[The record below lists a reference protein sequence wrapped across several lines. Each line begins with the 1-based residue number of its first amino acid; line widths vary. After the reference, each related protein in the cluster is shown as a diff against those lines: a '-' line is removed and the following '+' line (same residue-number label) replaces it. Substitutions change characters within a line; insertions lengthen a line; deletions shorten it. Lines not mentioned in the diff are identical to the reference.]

1 MWHGATA
8 ASHAAVP
15 CACAQPLTLTLRP
28 CAASQVEIEVTGGKK
43 MEHTGIKIELI
54 GHIGAPCCH
63 PDPPPSALARA
74 TVRG

>member
-1 MWHGATA
+1 M
-8 ASHAAVP
+8 SQCRSAVCMP
-15 CACAQPLTLTLRP
+15 RAQPLPLTLRP
-28 CAASQVEIEVTGGKK
+28 CAASQVDIEVTGGKK

-54 GHIGAPCCH
+54 GHIGAPYCH

>member
-1 MWHGATA
+1 
-8 ASHAAVP
+8 VD
-15 CACAQPLTLTLRP
+15 
-28 CAASQVEIEVTGGKK
+28 IEVTGGKK